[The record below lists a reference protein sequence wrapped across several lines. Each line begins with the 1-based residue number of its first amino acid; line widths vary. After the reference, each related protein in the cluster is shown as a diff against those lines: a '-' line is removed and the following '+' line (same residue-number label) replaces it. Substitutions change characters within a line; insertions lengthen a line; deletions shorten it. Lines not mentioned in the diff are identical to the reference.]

1 MKYEYT
7 IIHVIEDGINDE
19 FQILFSYDPEVD
31 VEPRF
36 YMSKGRYFILHGL
49 SLKEII
55 YAAIMQDNFVRSL
68 DGELNKEITKE
79 DNHIYFNIN
88 DYALIKNLENNY
100 FKNSLNY
107 EPNKELKTR

>member
-1 MKYEYT
+1 MKFNHT
-7 IIHVIEDGINDE
+7 TLHVFEDGINDE
-19 FQILFSYDPEVD
+19 FIIEFSYNPEVD
-31 VEPRF
+31 REPIAHLL
-36 YMSKGRYFILHGL
+36 KGRWFILHSINFVNVL
-49 SLKEII
+49 N
-55 YAAIMQDNFVRSL
+55 AAIMQENFVRSL
-68 DGELNKEITKE
+68 DGELEEEVSQE